1 MARINNKSEDFN
13 ADDILSIIAFK
24 DFFEFENDDRFY
36 SHEIPASSHFQAGI
50 RSDCEYSFY
59 LGSIGSSARA
69 GTADK
74 SSGIKYRKYIEKI
87 RLKNTNL
94 KPAKAVPLRKV
105 LTALKIR

>member
-1 MARINNKSEDFN
+1 MARINNKHEDLN

-36 SHEIPASSHFQAGI
+36 SHEIPASSHFQSGI

-59 LGSIGSSARA
+59 IGAVGLSARTVD
-69 GTADK
+69 TANK

-87 RLKNTNL
+87 RLKNKN
-94 KPAKAVPLRKV
+94 P
-105 LTALKIR
+105 